1 MFGIL
6 LAAAMACS
14 TQLGF
19 QRTGPGGYPPSDRVE
34 VLRSAPTDVDVEE
47 LGRLEYKSATVTQDL
62 VDRLVVQAKGLGAD
76 AIVVSAFDRGTGG
89 ERFAWYLKDRVDQLD
104 QERTETRWVR
114 LEVVA
119 LKYHDRSK
127 RQPTATQG

>member
-1 MFGIL
+1 M
-6 LAAAMACS
+6 
-14 TQLGF
+14 
-19 QRTGPGGYPPSDRVE
+19 
-34 VLRSAPTDVDVEE
+34 
-47 LGRLEYKSATVTQDL
+47 
-62 VDRLVVQAKGLGAD
+62 DRLVVQAKGLGAD